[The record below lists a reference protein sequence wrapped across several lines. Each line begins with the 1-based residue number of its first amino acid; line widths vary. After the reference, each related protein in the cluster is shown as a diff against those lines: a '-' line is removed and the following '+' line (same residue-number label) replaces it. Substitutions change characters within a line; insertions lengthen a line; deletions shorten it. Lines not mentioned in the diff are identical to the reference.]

1 MSIEL
6 SKEKLDSIVLECLM
20 YEMSREIDYE
30 NYGGFQDEEEW
41 REEIDDFHIDN
52 INTESY
58 KNYLLETYFLIKPE
72 IEYIIME
79 LINAICRWK
88 Y

>member
-6 SKEKLDSIVLECLM
+6 SKKKLDSIVRECLN
-20 YEMSREIDYE
+20 YEMNREFDYE
-30 NYGGFQDEEEW
+30 NYSGFQDEEEW
-41 REEIDDFHIDN
+41 REEIDSFHINN

-72 IEYIIME
+72 VDYIITG
-79 LINAICRWK
+79 LINGICEWE

>member
-1 MSIEL
+1 ML
-6 SKEKLDSIVLECLM
+6 FR
-20 YEMSREIDYE
+20 SREFDYE
-30 NYGGFQDEEEW
+30 NYSGFQDEEEW
-41 REEIDDFHIDN
+41 REEIDSFHINN

-72 IEYIIME
+72 VDYIITV
-79 LINAICRWK
+79 LINGICEWE

>member
-1 MSIEL
+1 MNRKL
-6 SKEKLDSIVLECLM
+6 SKKKLDSIVRECLN

-30 NYGGFQDEEEW
+30 NYAGFQDEEEW
-41 REEIDDFHIDN
+41 REEVDSFHINN

-58 KNYLLETYFLIKPE
+58 KNYLLETYFLIKSE
-72 IEYIIME
+72 VEYIIKE
-79 LINAICRWK
+79 LINAICEWA

>member
-6 SKEKLDSIVLECLM
+6 SKKKLDSIVRECLN
-20 YEMSREIDYE
+20 YEMNREFDYE
-30 NYGGFQDEEEW
+30 NYSGFQDEEEW
-41 REEIDDFHIDN
+41 REEIDSFHINN

-72 IEYIIME
+72 VDYIITG
-79 LINAICRWK
+79 LINGICEWK

>member
-1 MSIEL
+1 MGIEL
-6 SKEKLDSIVLECLM
+6 SKKKLDSIVRECLN
-20 YEMSREIDYE
+20 YEMSREFDYE
-30 NYGGFQDEEEW
+30 NYAGFQDEEEW
-41 REEIDDFHIDN
+41 REEMDSFHIDN

-72 IEYIIME
+72 VEYIITG
-79 LINAICRWK
+79 LINGICEWE